1 MSDKSSSSSSSRS
14 TEIIDTVQIAAY
26 GSSSSSQ
33 THKSSTGTGTA
44 QTHDQKRRKKVSIY
58 TVDAVDF
65 YMEISSTFYKAY
77 SMKDICRWILTTQY
91 HKRCDWTLP
100 ICSDV
105 IHNVVYDFISHYALP
120 HISSVLRTTIADIP
134 ASVDD
139 IIQSY
144 VVNKVDDEYESDH
157 RNGEE
162 SNNLRSWQRAR
173 SAKEK
178 NRVKDIDYWSELLL
192 VAIQRCSDEE
202 QRVYF
207 RRAMLRDTTG
217 DGEGDVNDDED
228 GYGAMY
234 AMGSSWNYADEE

>member
-1 MSDKSSSSSSSRS
+1 VKQHGTTMSDKSSSSSSSRS

-26 GSSSSSQ
+26 GSSSSS
-33 THKSSTGTGTA
+33 

-100 ICSDV
+100 LCSDV
-105 IHNVVYDFISHYALP
+105 IHNVMYDFISHYALP

-144 VVNKVDDEYESDH
+144 VVNEVDDEYESDH

-162 SNNLRSWQRAR
+162 RFKLQSWKHER
-173 SAKEK
+173 SAKAKKEK
-178 NRVKDIDYWSELLL
+178 GRVKDIDYWSELLL